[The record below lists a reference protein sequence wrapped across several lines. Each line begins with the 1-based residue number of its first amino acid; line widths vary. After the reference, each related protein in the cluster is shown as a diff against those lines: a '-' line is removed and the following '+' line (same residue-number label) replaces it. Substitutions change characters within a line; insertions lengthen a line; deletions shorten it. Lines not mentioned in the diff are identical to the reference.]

1 MGDAKPSTE
10 KHNRFSTPRRVAIV
24 DDDPSMLKAL
34 KRLLKTGSFTVR
46 TYDSALNFLASLVEE
61 TPDCLILDVQMP
73 HMTGRELQQNL
84 VCRGLV
90 IPTIFISTRGDA
102 ATRARCEAAG
112 AVAFLA
118 KPVSDEALF
127 AAIEAAVASA

>member
-1 MGDAKPSTE
+1 MTDAKFPTE
-10 KHNRFSTPRRVAIV
+10 KHNRLSTRGRVAIV
-24 DDDPSMLKAL
+24 DDDPSVLKAF
-34 KRLLKTGSFTVR
+34 KRLLKADLFTVS

-73 HMTGRELQQNL
+73 HMTGLDLQQNL

-90 IPTIFISTRGDA
+90 IPTIFISARGDA
-102 ATRARCEAAG
+102 ATRARGEAAG